1 MAPTPTVDAARAE
14 LGRRLR
20 EARNAKAR
28 SQADVAAAVGTD
40 QKVVSRAERGLT
52 SLETQYR
59 IADELGLDLMG
70 AA

>member
-1 MAPTPTVDAARAE
+1 MSPTPTVDAARVA

-20 EARNAKAR
+20 QARDEADR

-40 QKVVSRAERGLT
+40 QKVISRAERGLT
-52 SLETQYR
+52 SIETQYR
-59 IADELGLDLMG
+59 IAAELGIDLIG